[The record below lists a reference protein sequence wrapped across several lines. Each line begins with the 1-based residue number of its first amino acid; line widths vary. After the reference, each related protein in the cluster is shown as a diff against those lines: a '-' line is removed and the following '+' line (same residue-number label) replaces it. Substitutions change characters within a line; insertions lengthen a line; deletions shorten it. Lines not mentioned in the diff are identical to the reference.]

1 MFNKRKPL
9 AVALIGAFLVSSLL
23 TGCGS
28 TPTADTSK
36 EAKPTSELT
45 GQALKDAVKKEGKI
59 VSYGMPDAW
68 ANYSEIWG
76 NFTKTY
82 EITHSDTDMTS
93 AEEIAK
99 FDAEKGNPVADIG
112 DVGITFGNVAKARD
126 VVLPHKGPNWNEI
139 PDYAK
144 DKDGYWT
151 GEYVGTI
158 AFLVNTKLVK
168 DVPHSW
174 ADLLKPEY
182 KGAVVTGDVL
192 KAAQSQAAILAA
204 AFANGGDENN
214 LTPGIDYFAKLAKAG
229 NLKPSDNIFSVFQ
242 KGEVPVGILWDFNA
256 LGYRSRLADKDNY
269 QVVIPTDGT
278 VASAYVSVIN
288 KYAPHP
294 NAAKAF
300 QDYLLSDEGQIL
312 LAKGFARPIRDKVQI
327 PEEIAKTMVPK
338 EQYASAKPIKDF
350 AAWEKNMKT
359 IPDLWRN
366 NVVVSQ

>member
-1 MFNKRKPL
+1 MLKKSKKPIAGL
-9 AVALIGAFLVSSLL
+9 MIGAFLMGSLL
-23 TGCGS
+23 TGCGT
-28 TPTADTSK
+28 TPP
-36 EAKPTSELT
+36 PTNKDVKQTTELT

-68 ANYSEIWG
+68 ANYGEIWG
-76 NFTKTY
+76 NFTKQY

-99 FDAEKGNPVADIG
+99 FDAEKNSPVADIG
-112 DVGITFGNVAKARD
+112 DVGITFGNVAIARD
-126 VVLPHKGPNWNEI
+126 VVQAHKVPTWNEI
-139 PDYAK
+139 PDWAK
-144 DKDGYWT
+144 DKDGRWT

-168 DVPHSW
+168 EVPHSW

-182 KGAVVTGDVL
+182 KGAVVMGDVL
-192 KAAQSQAAILAA
+192 KAAQSQAGILAA
-204 AFANGGDENN
+204 AMANGGDENN
-214 LTPGIDYFAKLAKAG
+214 LTPGIDYFKKLAKAG

-242 KGEVPVGILWDFNA
+242 KGEVPVGVLWDFNA
-256 LGYRSRLADKDNY
+256 LGYRSRLADKENY
-269 QVVIPTDGT
+269 QVIIPTDGT
-278 VASAYVSVIN
+278 VASAYVSIIN

-300 QDYLLSDEGQIL
+300 QDYLLSDEGQIQ
-312 LAKGFARPIRDKVQI
+312 LAKGFARPIREKVQI
-327 PEEIAKTMVPK
+327 PADVAKNMVPQ

-350 AAWEKNMKT
+350 ATWEKNMKT

-366 NVVVSQ
+366 NVVITQ